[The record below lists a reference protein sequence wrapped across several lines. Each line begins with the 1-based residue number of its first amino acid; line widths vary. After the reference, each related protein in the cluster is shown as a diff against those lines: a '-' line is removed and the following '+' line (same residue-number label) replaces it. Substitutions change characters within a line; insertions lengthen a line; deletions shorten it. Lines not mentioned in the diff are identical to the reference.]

1 MAPITVYSVPGSP
14 FLASVLFVL
23 EERQAPH
30 SFVPLQ
36 LGEVRQPA
44 HLARHPFGRMPAI
57 EHDGFGLYETQAILR
72 YIAEVFPGAPLVPGD
87 PRAQARM
94 NQLIGLNDWYFFPKV
109 AAVVVFERLI
119 KPRLLGQPTD
129 EAAVASAQPMAA
141 TCIAEIA
148 RLMDGQA
155 YMAGEALSLADL
167 HLAPQL
173 HYFALTPEGA
183 GLLDRHRP
191 LGDWL
196 ARMRQR
202 PAMKKTML
210 MGM

>member
-1 MAPITVYSVPGSP
+1 MASITVYSVPGSP
-14 FLASVLFVL
+14 FLAAVLFAL
-23 EERQAPH
+23 EERQAPYN
-30 SFVPLQ
+30 FVPLQ
-36 LGEVRQPA
+36 LAEVKQPA

-72 YIAEVFPGAPLVPGD
+72 YIADACPGEPLMPED
-87 PRAQARM
+87 PRGRARM

-109 AAVVVFERLI
+109 AAVAVFERLI
-119 KPRLLGQPTD
+119 KPQLLGQPTD

-141 TCIAEIA
+141 TCINEIA
-148 RLMDGQA
+148 RLMAGP
-155 YMAGEALSLADL
+155 YMAGAALSLADL

-183 GLLDRHRP
+183 ALLDRHRQI
-191 LGDWL
+191 GDWL

-210 MGM
+210 LGV